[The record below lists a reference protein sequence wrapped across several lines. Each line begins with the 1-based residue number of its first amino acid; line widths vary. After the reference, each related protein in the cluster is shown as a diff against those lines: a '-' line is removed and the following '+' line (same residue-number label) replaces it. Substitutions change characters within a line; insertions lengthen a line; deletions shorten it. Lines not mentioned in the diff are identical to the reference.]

1 LAVRIGFAFN
11 QKPTLPA
18 PTKAGDSDVPPLDRA
33 PPNRALRSDLSQP
46 DLYAEWDEP
55 ETIEAV
61 ASALSALGE
70 VIPLEADQDFPRRL
84 MDAKPDFV
92 FNIAEGLYGVNREG
106 HVPSICEFLGIPYHA
121 SDPLSLAL
129 TLHKGRAKEIMAY
142 YGVPTAPFVIANT
155 RADARNVQ
163 LPFPLFAKPALEG
176 SGKGITEKSLCSNRA
191 KLLQVVGELLDTYQ
205 EPVLIETWLPGQEFT
220 VAVLGN
226 GREARCLPI
235 VGMKWDA
242 LPLGATPI
250 YGYEAKWLWDTPDHP
265 LDLFECPA
273 RIPKD
278 LARDIRSAVLGAYK
292 ILGCRD
298 WCRVDVRC
306 DAAGRPM
313 VVELNPLPGILPN
326 PQDNSCFPK
335 AARAAGMSYDE
346 LIQAVADVAWRRI
359 SGRSLVKESLKRKR
373 AAA

>member
-1 LAVRIGFAFN
+1 MAVRIGFAYN
-11 QKPTLPA
+11 QKPVLPA
-18 PTKAGDSDVPPLDRA
+18 PKKAGDSAVPALDKA
-33 PPNRALRSDLSQP
+33 SASRALRPDLPQP

-61 ASALSALGE
+61 AAALEGVGE
-70 VIPLEADQDFPRRL
+70 VIRLEADKNFPRRV
-84 MDAKPDFV
+84 MEAKPDFV
-92 FNIAEGLYGVNREG
+92 FNIAEGLFGVNRES

-142 YGVPTAPFVIANT
+142 HGVPTAPFVVANT
-155 RADARNVQ
+155 RADARNVN
-163 LPFPLFAKPALEG
+163 LPFPLFAKPAMEG
-176 SGKGITEKSLCSNRA
+176 SGKGITEKSLCTNRA
-191 KLLQVVGELLDTYQ
+191 KLVQEVGDLLDTYQ
-205 EPVLIETWLPGQEFT
+205 EPVLIESWLPGQEFT
-220 VAVLGN
+220 VPIMGN
-226 GREARCLPI
+226 GKEARCLPL
-235 VGMKWDA
+235 VGMRWEA
-242 LPLGATPI
+242 LPLGAKPI
-250 YGYEAKWLWDTPDHP
+250 YGYEAKWLWDTPEHP

-273 RIPKD
+273 DVPKE
-278 LARDIRSAVLGAYK
+278 LARDVRSAAISAYRV
-292 ILGCRD
+292 LGCRD

-335 AARAAGMSYDE
+335 AARAAGLTYDG
-346 LIQAVADVAWRRI
+346 LIQTVADIAWRRI
-359 SGRSLVKESLKRKR
+359 SGRSLLKKSVDRKR

>member
-1 LAVRIGFAFN
+1 MAVRIGFAYN
-11 QKPTLPA
+11 QKPALPA
-18 PTKAGDSDVPPLDRA
+18 PKKAGDSATPSLDKA
-33 PPNRALRSDLSQP
+33 PASRALRPDLPQP

-55 ETIEAV
+55 ETIDAV
-61 ASALSALGE
+61 ASALSGLGE
-70 VIPLEADQDFPRRL
+70 VIRLEAGMDFPKAL
-84 MDAKPDFV
+84 LDAKPDFV
-92 FNIAEGLYGVNREG
+92 FNIAEGLYGVNRES
-106 HVPSICEFLGIPYHA
+106 HVPSICEFLGVPYHA

-142 YGVPTAPFVIANT
+142 YGVPTAPFVVANT
-155 RADARNVQ
+155 RADARNVN

-191 KLLQVVGELLDTYQ
+191 KLVQEVGDLLDTYQ
-205 EPVLIETWLPGQEFT
+205 EPILIESWLPGQEFT
-220 VAVLGN
+220 VAIMGN
-226 GREARCLPI
+226 GKEARCLPL
-235 VGMKWDA
+235 VGMRWEA
-242 LPLGATPI
+242 LPLGAKPI
-250 YGYEAKWLWDTPDHP
+250 YGYEAKWLWDTPEHP

-273 RIPKD
+273 NVTKE
-278 LARDIRSAVLGAYK
+278 LARDVRSAAISAYR

-335 AARAAGMSYDE
+335 AARAAGLSYDS
-346 LIQAVADVAWRRI
+346 LIQTVADIAWRRI
-359 SGRSLVKESLKRKR
+359 SGRSLLKKSLERKR

>member
-1 LAVRIGFAFN
+1 MAVRIGFAYN
-11 QKPTLPA
+11 QKPALPA
-18 PTKAGDSDVPPLDRA
+18 PKKAGDSAAPALDNA
-33 PPNRALRSDLSQP
+33 PASRALRPDLPQP

-55 ETIEAV
+55 ETIDAV

-70 VIPLEADQDFPRRL
+70 VIRLEAGMDFPKAL
-84 MDAKPDFV
+84 LDAKPDFV
-92 FNIAEGLYGVNREG
+92 FNIAEGLYGVNRES
-106 HVPSICEFLGIPYHA
+106 HVPSICEFLGVPYHA

-142 YGVPTAPFVIANT
+142 YGVPTAPFVVANT
-155 RADARNVQ
+155 RADARNVN

-176 SGKGITEKSLCSNRA
+176 SGKGITEKSLCTNRA
-191 KLLQVVGELLDTYQ
+191 KLVQEVGDLLDTYQ
-205 EPVLIETWLPGQEFT
+205 EPILIESWLPGQEFT
-220 VAVLGN
+220 VAIMGN
-226 GREARCLPI
+226 GKEARCLPL
-235 VGMKWDA
+235 VGMRWEA
-242 LPLGATPI
+242 LPLGAKPI
-250 YGYEAKWLWDTPDHP
+250 YGYEAKWLWDTPEHP

-273 RIPKD
+273 NVTKE
-278 LARDIRSAVLGAYK
+278 LARDVRSAAISAYR

-335 AARAAGMSYDE
+335 AARAAGLSYDS
-346 LIQAVADVAWRRI
+346 LIQTVADIAWRRI
-359 SGRSLVKESLKRKR
+359 SGRSLLKKSVERKR